1 MVAMLTFSP
10 LQIVNWPFVLR
21 KKTSA
26 AALTLLGLM
35 PGTVVFSQTPNTAS
49 PTTAPRVWVTPPPGD
64 ALRGKAL
71 YEQTCTACHSV
82 DVHKVGPAHKGVF
95 GRRAGGAEGYK
106 YSDVMANSRLRWT
119 AQSLNAWLAYPEDL
133 IAGQRMNVE
142 VEKEQDR
149 ADLIAYLMTLK

>member
-1 MVAMLTFSP
+1 MKNTA
-10 LQIVNWPFVLR
+10 VNTVLV
-21 KKTSA
+21 
-26 AALTLLGLM
+26 LLGTL
-35 PGTVVFSQTPNTAS
+35 PGTVAFSQPAG
-49 PTTAPRVWVTPPPGD
+49 PGAQAPGPRVWVTPPPGD
-64 ALRGKAL
+64 AARGKVL
-71 YEQTCTACHSV
+71 YEQTCTVCHSV
-82 DVHKVGPAHKGVF
+82 DAHKIGPAHKGVF

-106 YSDVMANSRLRWT
+106 YSDALASSRFRWT